1 MKRGRIQKV
10 IVSLPFDGYD
20 DWDAE
25 IERSIEREIE
35 RLEDEEGDDGDFLA
49 ALKRGD
55 VDYDAIYDQAAAE
68 YVAQFDEVA
77 SEELGINLSLRFER
91 WNEGGIFASMPVAV
105 AKRLLGTSDKTP
117 QDLDLLTWNELFCDR
132 LSDVEDTTETIFS
145 HLAESTDVFYP
156 V

>member
-91 WNEGGIFASMPVAV
+91 WNEGGIVRLDAGRCSQAAARHLGQDPARSRSVDMERTVLRPAV
-105 AKRLLGTSDKTP
+105 RRRGHD
-117 QDLDLLTWNELFCDR
+117 
-132 LSDVEDTTETIFS
+132 
-145 HLAESTDVFYP
+145 
-156 V
+156 